1 MTPNLGENDIKLL
14 LAWYSE
20 DVIREVE
27 MEIRKLEDR
36 IRYRYPEALYIE
48 LEPDG
53 GKNKDYEY
61 ARYAVDDAR
70 SDQTKL
76 DNEILSI
83 NKYEASLNE
92 KKQDPLGLKSML
104 EYNRKDD
111 NN

>member
-1 MTPNLGENDIKLL
+1 MTPNLGENEIKLL

-27 MEIRKLEDR
+27 MEIRRLEER

-76 DNEILSI
+76 DSEMIDI
-83 NKYEASLNE
+83 NKFEASLNE
-92 KKQDPLGLKSML
+92 KKQDHLGLKSML
-104 EYNRKDD
+104 EYNRKDE
-111 NN
+111 N

>member
-1 MTPNLGENDIKLL
+1 MKRYKEEFMTPDLGENEIKLL

-27 MEIRKLEDR
+27 MEIRKLERR

-61 ARYAVDDAR
+61 TRYVVDDAR
-70 SDQTKL
+70 GDETKL
-76 DNEILSI
+76 ASEIASI
-83 NKYEASLNE
+83 NNYEASFD
-92 KKQDPLGLKSML
+92 Q
-104 EYNRKDD
+104 
-111 NN
+111 